1 MGLVFSEI
9 KLSNPSQAQL
19 HPIIVEALVDSGTV
33 HLCIPPH
40 VQIQLQ
46 LETVDQKEVT
56 LADGS
61 QRLIPYVGPIKIQ
74 FENRKYLCKINYILS
89 PKIVKNFFEV
99 IS

>member
-19 HPIIVEALVDSGTV
+19 YPMTVEALVDSGAV

-40 VQIQLQ
+40 IQIQLQ

-61 QRLIPYVGPIKIQ
+61 QRLIPYVGPNKRPRSKLRGIEIQ
-74 FENRKYLCKINYILS
+74 F
-89 PKIVKNFFEV
+89 F
-99 IS
+99 

>member
-19 HPIIVEALVDSGTV
+19 HPIIVEALVDSGAV
-33 HLCIPPH
+33 HLCIPAH

-61 QRLIPYVGPIKIQ
+61 QRLIPYVGPITIQ
-74 FENRKYLCKINYILS
+74 FENRIGFAGALVGC
-89 PKIVKNFFEV
+89 IVPRM